1 MLLLKL
7 KQKTPGYVEINYFI
21 CYNVF
26 SKESDSMTFSS
37 KIKKEVSTTEC
48 TRAEYLSELSG
59 MIRTN
64 AEIKIYNI
72 KIQTENKFVANRIFG
87 LFKILF
93 DINLNITLRKNYN
106 FKKNEIYV
114 LELKKDTLKVLRD
127 LGIISEKNEFL
138 KTPSES
144 ILSDEELTRAYL
156 RGVFMVCGSLN
167 DPKTSRYHLEFLVN
181 DTEYANFLNKLLNNL
196 NLNSKIL
203 HRKKGYMIYVKEA
216 EKISDFLRL
225 IRAYNGVMYYEEIRV
240 YREKINMTNRLN
252 NCEQANVEKTMETSN
267 KLISEIALIREKNM
281 FDLMDDKLK
290 ESAIYREKYPESSL
304 LELSKIM
311 TLETGSK
318 ISKSCLNHR
327 FRKIKDFAEKAKSEN

>member
-1 MLLLKL
+1 
-7 KQKTPGYVEINYFI
+7 
-21 CYNVF
+21 
-26 SKESDSMTFSS
+26 MTFSS
-37 KIKKEVSTTEC
+37 KIKKEISTTEC

-59 MIRTN
+59 VIRTS

-87 LFKILF
+87 LFKILY

-114 LELKKDTLKVLRD
+114 LELKRDTLKVLRD
-127 LGIISEKNEFL
+127 LGIVNDKNQL
-138 KTPSES
+138 LRIPSES
-144 ILSDEELTRAYL
+144 LLSDDELTRAYL
-156 RGVFMVCGSLN
+156 RGVFMVSGSLN
-167 DPKTSRYHLEFLVN
+167 DPKTSRYHLEFLIN
-181 DTEYANFLNKLLNNL
+181 DTEYANFLNNLLKAN

-252 NCEQANVEKTMETSN
+252 NCEQANIERTIETSS
-267 KLISEIALIREKNM
+267 KLVKQINYIKEKGM
-281 FDLMDDKLK
+281 FDLLDEKLQ
-290 ESAIYREKYPESSL
+290 ESAEYRLRYPESSL

-311 TLETGSK
+311 SLETNTN

-327 FRKIKDFAEKAKSEN
+327 FRKIKEFADKVMKD

>member
-1 MLLLKL
+1 MLKKKSLFD
-7 KQKTPGYVEINYFI
+7 II
-21 CYNVF
+21 CLVGC
-26 SKESDSMTFSS
+26 DRMTFSS
-37 KIKKEVSTTEC
+37 KIKKEISTTEC

-59 MIRTN
+59 IIRTA

-87 LFKILF
+87 LFKILY
-93 DINLNITLRKNYN
+93 DINLNISLRKNYN

-127 LGIISEKNEFL
+127 LGIVSEKNEL
-138 KTPSES
+138 LRIPNGSL
-144 ILSDEELTRAYL
+144 IDDEELKRAYL
-156 RGVFMVCGSLN
+156 RGVFMVSGSLN
-167 DPKTSRYHLEFLVN
+167 DPKTSRYHLEFLIN
-181 DTEYANFLNKLLNNL
+181 NTEYAKFLNKLLNDN

-203 HRKKGYMIYVKEA
+203 HRKKGYMIYIKEA

-252 NCEQANVEKTMETSN
+252 NCEQANVEKMVKTAN
-267 KLISEIALIREKNM
+267 DLIKEINFIKEKDM
-281 FDLMDDKLK
+281 LDLLDEKVRQ
-290 ESAIYREKYPESSL
+290 SAEYRIKYPETSL

-311 TLETGSK
+311 TLETGCN

-327 FRKIKDFAEKAKSEN
+327 FRKIKEFADKIRNQN

>member
-1 MLLLKL
+1 MLKKKSLFD
-7 KQKTPGYVEINYFI
+7 II
-21 CYNVF
+21 CLVGCDN
-26 SKESDSMTFSS
+26 MTFSS
-37 KIKKEVSTTEC
+37 KIKKEISTTEC

-59 MIRTN
+59 IIRTS

-87 LFKILF
+87 LFKILY
-93 DINLNITLRKNYN
+93 DINLNISLRKNYN

-127 LGIISEKNEFL
+127 LGIVNEKNQL
-138 KTPSES
+138 LRIPNES
-144 ILSDEELTRAYL
+144 LLSDEELRRAYL
-156 RGVFMVCGSLN
+156 RGVFLVSGSLN
-167 DPKTSRYHLEFLVN
+167 DPKTSRYHLEFLIG
-181 DTEYANFLNKLLNNL
+181 DTEYANFLNNLLKDS

-252 NCEQANVEKTMETSN
+252 NCEQANVEKMVATSN
-267 KLISEIALIREKNM
+267 KLISEINFIKEKDM
-281 FDLMDDKLK
+281 YDLLDEKIK
-290 ESAIYREKYPESSL
+290 ESAEYRVRYPETSL

-311 TLETGSK
+311 TLETGVN

-327 FRKIKDFAEKAKSEN
+327 FRKIKEFADKIREQN

>member
-1 MLLLKL
+1 
-7 KQKTPGYVEINYFI
+7 
-21 CYNVF
+21 
-26 SKESDSMTFSS
+26 MTFSS

-59 MIRTN
+59 IIRTS

-87 LFKILF
+87 LFKILY
-93 DINLNITLRKNYN
+93 DINLNISLRKNYN

-114 LELKKDTLKVLRD
+114 LELKKETLKVLRD
-127 LGIISEKNEFL
+127 LGIVNDKNQL
-138 KTPSES
+138 LMIPSES
-144 ILSDEELTRAYL
+144 LLSDDELKRAYL
-156 RGVFMVCGSLN
+156 RGVFLVSGSLN
-167 DPKTSRYHLEFLVN
+167 DPKTSRYHLEFLIN
-181 DTEYANFLNKLLNNL
+181 DTEYAKFLNQLLNDN

-203 HRKKGYMIYVKEA
+203 HRKKGYMIYIKEA

-252 NCEQANVEKTMETSN
+252 NCEQANVEKMVATSN
-267 KLISEIALIREKNM
+267 KLISEINFIKEKDM
-281 FDLMDDKLK
+281 YDLLDEKVR
-290 ESAIYREKYPESSL
+290 ESAEYRLKYPETSL

-311 TLETGSK
+311 TLETGTN

-327 FRKIKDFAEKAKSEN
+327 FRKIKEFADKIRKQN